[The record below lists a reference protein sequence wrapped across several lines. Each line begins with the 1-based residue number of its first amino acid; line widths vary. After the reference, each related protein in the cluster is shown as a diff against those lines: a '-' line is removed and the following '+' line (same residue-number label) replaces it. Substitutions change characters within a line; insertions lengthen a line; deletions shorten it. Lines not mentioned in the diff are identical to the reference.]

1 MANEGNTRGGP
12 KAGGYRTLLAAH
24 LAATVLVLLEF
35 ALLQAL
41 ATGITSA
48 IYALAPVLDS
58 GAPLK
63 FAEWER
69 IFRVISPTI
78 TVSGGAGIVLS
89 SIIYA
94 RQAQKA
100 QNEAAI
106 AREQATAARE
116 QVNAARE
123 QATAAREQVNA
134 AREQAIVAREQAIAE
149 REQAVAEREQAAA
162 ALAQAARLADE
173 NASLRLELAR
183 ATERLAQLENGDA
196 GGGA

>member
-1 MANEGNTRGGP
+1 MANEGNTRVGP
-12 KAGGYRTLLAAH
+12 RAGGYRTLLAAH
-24 LAATVLVLLEF
+24 LAATALVLLEF

-41 ATGITSA
+41 AMGITSA

-100 QNEAAI
+100 QNEAAV

-123 QATAAREQVNA
+123 QATAAREQ
-134 AREQAIVAREQAIAE
+134 AIVAREQAIAE
-149 REQAVAEREQAAA
+149 REQAAAEREQAAA

-183 ATERLAQLENGDA
+183 ATERLAQLENGGA
-196 GGGA
+196 GAGA

>member
-1 MANEGNTRGGP
+1 MANEGNTLGAPR
-12 KAGGYRTLLAAH
+12 AGGYRTLLIVH

-35 ALLQAL
+35 VLLQAL

-48 IYALAPVLDS
+48 IYALAPAPDS

-100 QNEAAI
+100 QNEAAT

-116 QVNAARE
+116 Q
-123 QATAAREQVNA
+123 
-134 AREQAIVAREQAIAE
+134 
-149 REQAVAEREQAAA
+149 AAA
-162 ALAQAARLADE
+162 ALSQAARLADE

>member
-12 KAGGYRTLLAAH
+12 RIGGYRTLLAAH
-24 LAATVLVLLEF
+24 LAATALVLLEF

-48 IYALAPVLDS
+48 IYALAPALDS

-106 AREQATAARE
+106 
-116 QVNAARE
+116 ARE

-196 GGGA
+196 DGGA

>member
-24 LAATVLVLLEF
+24 LAATALVLLEF
-35 ALLQAL
+35 VLLQAL
-41 ATGITSA
+41 ATGITIA

-69 IFRVISPTI
+69 IFLVISPTI

-106 AREQATAARE
+106 A
-116 QVNAARE
+116 
-123 QATAAREQVNA
+123 
-134 AREQAIVAREQAIAE
+134 
-149 REQAVAEREQAAA
+149 REQAAA

>member
-24 LAATVLVLLEF
+24 LAATALVLLEF

-48 IYALAPVLDS
+48 IYALAPAPDS

-78 TVSGGAGIVLS
+78 TVSGGAGIMLS

-100 QNEAAI
+100 QNEAA
-106 AREQATAARE
+106 TARE

-149 REQAVAEREQAAA
+149 REQAAAEREQAAD